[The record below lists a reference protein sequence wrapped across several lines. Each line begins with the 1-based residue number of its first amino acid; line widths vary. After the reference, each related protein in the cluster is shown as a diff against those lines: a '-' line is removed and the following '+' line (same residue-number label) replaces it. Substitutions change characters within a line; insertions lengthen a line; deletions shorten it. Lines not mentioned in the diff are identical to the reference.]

1 MKMKHW
7 ILILFMLGACTDKYV
22 ANIKGQATG
31 FLVVEGF
38 INITGT
44 TNIRMSRSTGLD
56 SPVLIP
62 ETGAQVEIQSTN
74 GASISL
80 SELTT
85 GNYSDTGLSL
95 DPTQLFR
102 LHIKTS
108 KGKDYLSDLSSVNI
122 SPPIDSLSWTAA
134 SDGVTIY
141 VTTHNPLVQPGY
153 YQWSYEET
161 WKYTSEYLSVVEYI
175 DSGLII
181 RPDSEMIWTCW
192 RSDISTTIN
201 IASTEKLTS
210 NVIYQY
216 PVALVPYDNT
226 DKLIDEYSIL
236 VKQTVLSQNWYEWV
250 QKVQRN
256 TEQLGSIF
264 DALPSETGGNIHNTA
279 DPRETVI
286 GFIGTSTETEKRI
299 FINRTQIQ
307 PPMLVFSGYESCS
320 LDTLKNLSPDSLVA
334 KFGQGIYIPIAVL
347 YKQNLLIGASNSVS
361 VCVDCRLK
369 GGTLVKPDFWQ

>member
-7 ILILFMLGACTDKYV
+7 VLMLFVLGSCTDKYV

-44 TNIRMSRSTGLD
+44 TNIQMSRSTGLD
-56 SPVLIP
+56 SPVVIP

-74 GASISL
+74 GASIPL

-85 GNYSDTGLSL
+85 GNYSDTGLNL
-95 DPTQLFR
+95 DPTQQYR
-102 LHIKTS
+102 LYIKTS
-108 KGKDYLSDLSSVNI
+108 NGKDYLSDLTKVNI

-153 YQWSYEET
+153 YQWSYDET
-161 WKYTSEYLSVVEYI
+161 WKYTSKYESTLKYVAG
-175 DSGLII
+175 GLAL
-181 RPDSEMIWTCW
+181 RTDSELLYTCW

-201 IASTEKLTS
+201 IASTEKLNA
-210 NVIYQY
+210 NVIYEF

-236 VKQTVLSQNWYEWV
+236 VKQTVLSQDWYEWV

-279 DPRETVI
+279 DPTETVI
-286 GFIGTSTETEKRI
+286 GFIGTSTETEKRL
-299 FINRTQIQ
+299 FINRTQI
-307 PPMLVFSGYESCS
+307 PPTIVYSGYESCS
-320 LDTLKNLSPDSLVA
+320 LDTTGLDASSLVTYFDA
-334 KFGQGIYIPIAVL
+334 GTYLPNAYVYCMGFPCKVTFSVPI
-347 YKQNLLIGASNSVS
+347 
-361 VCVDCRLK
+361 CVDCRLK

>member
-95 DPTQLFR
+95 DR
-102 LHIKTS
+102 
-108 KGKDYLSDLSSVNI
+108 KDYLSDLSSVNI
-122 SPPIDSLSWTAA
+122 SPPIDSLNWKADSN
-134 SDGVTIY
+134 GVTIY
-141 VTTHNPLVQPGY
+141 VTTHNPSVQPGY

-161 WKYTSEYLSVVEYI
+161 WKYTSKYPSSFEYVGGGYI
-175 DSGLII
+175 P
-181 RPDSEMIWTCW
+181 RPDSDMFFTCW
-192 RSDISTTIN
+192 RSDVSTTIN

-226 DKLIDEYSIL
+226 DKLVDEYSIL
-236 VKQTVLSQNWYEWV
+236 VKQTVLSQDWYEWV

-264 DALPSETGGNIHNTA
+264 DALPTETSGNIHNTA
-279 DPRETVI
+279 DPTEKVI
-286 GFIGTSTETEKRI
+286 GFIGTTTETEKRI
-299 FINRTQIQ
+299 FINRIQIQ
-307 PPMLVFSGYESCS
+307 PPMVVYSGYESCK
-320 LDTLKNLSPDSLVA
+320 LDSTNVDPTLE
-334 KFGQGIYIPIAVL
+334 GQFALGNDIPVYDVFEGGIPVGYA
-347 YKQNLLIGASNSVS
+347 GSVS
-361 VCVDCRLK
+361 ICVDCRLK
-369 GGTLVKPDFWQ
+369 GGTLVQPAFWQ

>member
-1 MKMKHW
+1 MKHW
-7 ILILFMLGACTDKYV
+7 VLMFFMLGACTDKYV

-44 TNIRMSRSTGLD
+44 TNIQMSRSTGLD
-56 SPVLIP
+56 SPIVIP
-62 ETGAQVEIQSTN
+62 ETGAQVEIQSTS
-74 GASISL
+74 GASIPL
-80 SELTT
+80 SEMTT

-95 DPTQLFR
+95 DPTQLYR

-108 KGKDYLSDLSSVNI
+108 NGKDYLSDLSSVYV
-122 SPPIDSLSWTAA
+122 SPPIDSLSWSAA

-141 VTTHNPLVQPGY
+141 VTTHNPSVQPGY

-161 WKYTSEYLSVVEYI
+161 WKYTSRYQSQWEYVGGGAYI
-175 DSGLII
+175 L
-181 RPDSEMIWTCW
+181 RPESDMFFTCW

-216 PVALVPYDNT
+216 PVTLVPYDNT
-226 DKLIDEYSIL
+226 DRLIDEYSIL
-236 VKQTVLSQNWYEWV
+236 VKQTVLSQDWYEWV

-264 DALPSETGGNIHNTA
+264 DALPTETGGNIHNTA
-279 DPRETVI
+279 DPTEMVI
-286 GFIGTSTETEKRI
+286 GFIGTTTETEKRI
-299 FINRTQIQ
+299 FINREQIQ
-307 PPMLVFSGYESCS
+307 PPTIVYSGYESCE
-320 LDTLKNLSPDSLVA
+320 LDSTTVDPTLQDQFALGND
-334 KFGQGIYIPIAVL
+334 IPVYDISFMG
-347 YKQNLLIGASNSVS
+347 NIIGYAGSVS
-361 VCVDCRLK
+361 ICVDCRLK

>member
-7 ILILFMLGACTDKYV
+7 VLMLFVLGACTDKYV
-22 ANIKGQATG
+22 ANIKGQTTG

-38 INITGT
+38 INISGT
-44 TNIRMSRSTGLD
+44 TNIQMSRSTGLD
-56 SPVLIP
+56 SPVVIP

-74 GASISL
+74 GVSIPL

-95 DPTQLFR
+95 DPTQQYR

-108 KGKDYLSDLSSVNI
+108 NGKDYLSDLSSVNL

-134 SDGVTIY
+134 SNGVTIY

-153 YQWSYEET
+153 YQWSYDET
-161 WKYTSEYLSVVEYI
+161 WKYTSKYESTLKYVAG
-175 DSGLII
+175 GLAL
-181 RPDSEMIWTCW
+181 RTDSELLYTCW
-192 RSDISTTIN
+192 RSDASTTIN
-201 IASTEKLTS
+201 IASTEKLSS
-210 NVIYQY
+210 NVIYEY

-236 VKQTVLSQNWYEWV
+236 VKQTVLSQDWYEWV

-279 DPRETVI
+279 DPTETVI
-286 GFIGTSTETEKRI
+286 GFIGTTTETEKRI
-299 FINRTQIQ
+299 FINRTDI
-307 PPMLVFSGYESCS
+307 PPTVVYSGYESCT
-320 LDTLKNLSPDSLVA
+320 LDTTGLDASSLA
-334 KFGQGIYIPIAVL
+334 TYFDAGTYIPNAYIYCMGFPCRVTF
-347 YKQNLLIGASNSVS
+347 SVPE
-361 VCVDCRLK
+361 CIDCRLK
-369 GGTLVKPDFWQ
+369 GGTLVQPDFWQ

>member
-1 MKMKHW
+1 MKIKHW
-7 ILILFMLGACTDKYV
+7 VLILFMLGACTDKYV

-44 TNIRMSRSTGLD
+44 TNIQLSRSTGLD
-56 SPVLIP
+56 SPVVIL

-74 GASISL
+74 GVSIPL

-95 DPTQLFR
+95 DPTQQYR

-108 KGKDYLSDLSSVNI
+108 NGKDYLSDLSKVNI
-122 SPPIDSLSWTAA
+122 SPPIDSLSWSAA

-141 VTTHNPLVQPGY
+141 VTTHNPSVQPGY

-161 WKYTSEYLSVVEYI
+161 WKYTSEYQSVVEYV

-181 RPDSEMIWTCW
+181 RPESETIWTCW

-201 IASTEKLTS
+201 IASTEKLSS

-236 VKQTVLSQNWYEWV
+236 VKQTVLSQDWYEWV

-264 DALPSETGGNIHNTA
+264 DALPSETGGNIHNTT
-279 DPRETVI
+279 DPAETVI

-299 FINRTQIQ
+299 FINREQIQ
-307 PPMLVFSGYESCS
+307 PPMLVFSGYESCQ

-334 KFGQGIYIPIAVL
+334 KFGQGIYTPIQVL
-347 YKQNLLIGASNSVS
+347 YNQGILIGVSNSVS
-361 VCVDCRLK
+361 TCVDCRLK

>member
-7 ILILFMLGACTDKYV
+7 VLMLFVLGACTDKYV

-31 FLVVEGF
+31 FLVVEGY

-44 TNIRMSRSTGLD
+44 TNIQMSRSTGLD
-56 SPVLIP
+56 SPVLMP
-62 ETGAQVEIQSTN
+62 ESGAQVEIQSTN
-74 GASISL
+74 GASILL

-85 GNYSDTGLSL
+85 GNYSDTGLNL
-95 DPTQLFR
+95 DPTQQYR
-102 LHIKTS
+102 LHIKTTN
-108 KGKDYLSDLSSVNI
+108 GKDYLSDLSNVNV

-161 WKYTSEYLSVVEYI
+161 WEYKSRFGSNIEYNG
-175 DSGLII
+175 SALIL
-181 RPDSEMIWTCW
+181 RPDSDMITTCW
-192 RSDISTTIN
+192 RSDLSTTIN
-201 IASTEKLTS
+201 IATTEKLSS

-216 PVALVPYDNT
+216 PVALVPYSNT
-226 DKLIDEYSIL
+226 DKLVYDYSIL
-236 VKQTVLSQNWYEWV
+236 VKQTVLSQDWYEWV

-256 TEQLGSIF
+256 TEALGSIF

-279 DPRETVI
+279 DPTELVI
-286 GFIGTSTETEKRI
+286 GFIGTTTETEKRL
-299 FINRTQIQ
+299 FINRTQI
-307 PPMLVFSGYESCS
+307 PPTVVYTGYEDCTQDTTGLDQSS
-320 LDTLKNLSPDSLVA
+320 LIA
-334 KFGQGIYIPIAVL
+334 KFGAGIYIPTAIIYNMGFPV
-347 YKQNLLIGASNSVS
+347 GVSSSVP

-369 GGTLVKPDFWQ
+369 GGTLVQPAFWQ

>member
-7 ILILFMLGACTDKYV
+7 VLMLFVLGACTDKYV

-44 TNIRMSRSTGLD
+44 TTIQMSRSTGLD

-62 ETGAQVEIQSTN
+62 ESGAQVEIQSTN
-74 GASISL
+74 GMSIPL

-85 GNYSDTGLSL
+85 GNYSDTSLNL
-95 DPTQLFR
+95 DPTQQYR
-102 LHIKTS
+102 LHIKTTN
-108 KGKDYLSDLSSVNI
+108 GKDYLSDLSAVNV
-122 SPPIDSLSWTAA
+122 SPPIDSLSWSAS

-153 YQWSYEET
+153 YQWSYDET
-161 WKYTSEYLSVVEYI
+161 WRYTSKYLSVLEY
-175 DSGLII
+175 DGSQLII
-181 RPDSEMIWTCW
+181 RPASDMIWTCW
-192 RSDISTTIN
+192 RSDVSTTIN
-201 IASTEKLTS
+201 IASTEKLSS

-250 QKVQRN
+250 QKVQ
-256 TEQLGSIF
+256 
-264 DALPSETGGNIHNTA
+264 
-279 DPRETVI
+279 
-286 GFIGTSTETEKRI
+286 
-299 FINRTQIQ
+299 
-307 PPMLVFSGYESCS
+307 
-320 LDTLKNLSPDSLVA
+320 
-334 KFGQGIYIPIAVL
+334 
-347 YKQNLLIGASNSVS
+347 
-361 VCVDCRLK
+361 
-369 GGTLVKPDFWQ
+369 